1 MVDILVKAIEIKDGK
16 PVDVMEGNVP
26 KEQADNCQVGET
38 LDSIR
43 EALDGQVSG
52 QKLKITKRE
61 ELKTEIGI
69 DYVRLEVERYPQV
82 S

>member
-1 MVDILVKAIEIKDGK
+1 MKAIEIKDGK

-43 EALDGQVSG
+43 VTLSGQVGG
-52 QKLKITKRE
+52 QKWKITKRE
-61 ELKTEIGI
+61 ELITKIGVG
-69 DYVRLEVERYPQV
+69 YVRLEVERYT
-82 S
+82 